1 MSAMAG
7 QDPERART
15 IAELEREFR
24 KFGVQL
30 AFFDQAV
37 AERLGLNRTDLHV
50 VTLLHDVGAMTA
62 GEIAQATSLTTGA
75 VTTVI
80 DRLEKSGYAQR
91 ERDAD
96 DRRRVVVTLPIERRH
111 QLALIL
117 HPALHRSLDMYSELS
132 DQELALLL
140 RFLRRAR
147 PTLHGETAKLR
158 AEAAPAASTDTD
170 TGGIDFSAP
179 LGSASSGR
187 LEVGAG
193 AARLELRGELSSP
206 DLFRAHFDGR
216 APAVRAEAGTV
227 TISYAGFRTSDWKKH
242 AAEVALNASPLWDIA
257 IGGGVSKLIAN
268 LAALQLKSFEVTG
281 GANDVVVS
289 LPRPLGTVRV
299 AFSGGASKLV
309 VRRPRGVAARLQV
322 SGGVT
327 KLAFDAQRLGVV
339 GGETRLESPEYAS
352 AEDRYEVTVSGGA
365 SRLTVEFG

>member
-1 MSAMAG
+1 MARH
-7 QDPERART
+7 DPERARA

-24 KFGVQL
+24 EFGVQL

-91 ERDAD
+91 ERDPA

-111 QLALIL
+111 QLAQIV
-117 HPALHRSLDMYSELS
+117 HPALHRSLDLYSELS
-132 DQELALLL
+132 DAEVALLL
-140 RFLRRAR
+140 RFLRRAY
-147 PTLHGETAKLR
+147 PVLHRETAKLR
-158 AEAAPAASTDTD
+158 SEAAPADPADA
-170 TGGIDFSAP
+170 GGIDFTAP
-179 LGSASSGR
+179 LGSASTAR

-216 APAVRAEAGTV
+216 APAVTAEAGTV
-227 TISYAGFRTSDWKKH
+227 TISYARFRAPDWKRH
-242 AAEVALNASPLWDIA
+242 AAEVALNASPVWEIA
-257 IGGGVSKLIAN
+257 IRGGVSKLTAD
-268 LAALQLKSFEVTG
+268 LAALQLRSFEVTG
-281 GANDVVVS
+281 GANDVLVS
-289 LPRPLGTVRV
+289 LPRPLGTVPV

-309 VRRPRGVAARLQV
+309 VRRPTGVAARLQV
-322 SGGVT
+322 SGGVS

-339 GGETRLESPEYAS
+339 GGETRLESPEYAT
-352 AEDRYEVTVSGGA
+352 AEDRYEVTVAGGA
-365 SRLTVEFG
+365 SRLTVNFG